1 MPIINSKSDQNKILP
16 MSYLWAHKYFRHS
29 MTRQWMPEDISMQL
43 DVEQWRS
50 MNILTDDERTMVL
63 RNIGYFS
70 TASSFMADN
79 IVLTAYKHTTN
90 PECRQ
95 YLLRQAYE
103 TSIHT
108 DAFIQCCDTLG
119 LDPDEIYSMHQNIET
134 IKAKD
139 DFVAKFAVPLKD
151 PKFSITSTKGIQQFV
166 LNLVG
171 NYVVMEGLFFYTS
184 FAMMLMLR
192 RRDKMAG
199 VGQLFENIM
208 QDATVHLAFG
218 CDIIK
223 EICIENPKVWTPA
236 FKSEII
242 DMIKEAVDL
251 EKEYVSEA
259 CPHGLMGIDA
269 VLFSQYID
277 YIADTRLEQIGLPK
291 LFQQVNPFKWLSQ
304 SVSMKDKGVFNS
316 SHEYHTSDVKW

>member
-1 MPIINSKSDQNKILP
+1 
-16 MSYLWAHKYFRHS
+16 

-79 IVLTAYKHTTN
+79 IVLTAYKHITN

-192 RRDKMAG
+192 RRDKMA
-199 VGQLFENIM
+199 
-208 QDATVHLAFG
+208 
-218 CDIIK
+218 K